1 MCIYYINAYLNIL
14 KYMYVKYVC
23 PLPPNLV
30 FRNQHFSS
38 KIAFM
43 NITKNRWRKRVA
55 RYFCDTTYFSAIKQ
69 IIFNNV
75 Q

>member
-1 MCIYYINAYLNIL
+1 MRMLNIL

-38 KIAFM
+38 KILFM
-43 NITKNRWRKRVA
+43 NVTKNRRKKRVA
-55 RYFCDTTYFSAIKQ
+55 
-69 IIFNNV
+69 
-75 Q
+75 